1 MCYYLVVYIKITA
14 LTSQKQEFIQDLGNG
29 RFLVSMREKPQQN
42 QANNKVLDIV
52 ADYFKIDSKKI
63 RFVSGHHKPS
73 KILSIPDQKTG
84 NGDMI

>member
-1 MCYYLVVYIKITA
+1 MYIKITV
-14 LTSQKQEFIQDLGNG
+14 LTGQKQESIQSLANG
-29 RFLVSMREKPQQN
+29 RFLVSVREKPEQN

-52 ADYFKIDSKKI
+52 SDYFKIDSKKI

-73 KILSIPDQKTG
+73 KILSIPDQKTE